1 MQCDPSHAQ
10 ILQMPVVL
18 HLTWSL
24 PIYLGCP
31 LREANLQSELLLLL
45 IRQSA
50 SVRLLRQ
57 ITMGQLGLEVTP
69 RWPSACRWR
78 STTTRR

>member
-10 ILQMPVVL
+10 ILQMPAVL
-18 HLTWSL
+18 RPTWSL

-31 LREANLQSELLLLL
+31 LREANLQPEWLLLL

-57 ITMGQLGLEVTP
+57 ITMGQLDLGVTP

-78 STTTRR
+78 LTMMRR